1 MRTLRQFGTTLQVDT
16 PGYHDLGKNTQLLIL
31 PKLGWDNHRM
41 TVSERTKAVG
51 PIAHLPLVSL
61 PAIIVGIGYLAVYV
75 LLDWISFIEP
85 YGSVGITTW
94 NPSTGLSLALGLIL
108 GRCMIPF
115 LFLGPLLSDLILN
128 QSPVPWSVELSFVAL
143 IGGGY
148 STALLF
154 LLRPSLRFDPALSS
168 MRDLVLLMIVA
179 LFSTVFVASGYVAA
193 TIFAGLLPPNEFAA
207 AAFRYWVGDM
217 IGIMVVTPFVL
228 IVLTHTRLLRMSFE
242 TVLQF
247 TAIIGALAIMF
258 GYAEERRFQLFY
270 VLFLPIVWMAV
281 RTGAEGVTLGLLIT
295 QLGVITGVAIFPL
308 FGHDVLAF
316 QVLMLILTTTGLTAG
331 ELVTEHRRTEF
342 QLRLHRDSLSRVA
355 QLGGMGELTVAIAH
369 ELNQPLMAART
380 YTRLIEDAVSSGDQD
395 RAMVAET
402 AKKAVAQVERAAE
415 VVRSLRALIRLDS
428 SNRCVCS
435 VERIAN
441 ETLALC
447 QPALDRIH
455 VGARANIASDL
466 HPVKVDI
473 LQIEQVLLNLL
484 HNSIEAFVEAETVNP
499 AILIEAS
506 AAGAGFVEI
515 RVKDNGPGFP
525 SDLLSDSFLPFL
537 STKAEGLG
545 IGLSL
550 CKSIVE
556 AHGGRLW
563 LDRDAL
569 GGAVYFTIP
578 AVETSRDG

>member
-1 MRTLRQFGTTLQVDT
+1 
-16 PGYHDLGKNTQLLIL
+16 
-31 PKLGWDNHRM
+31 
-41 TVSERTKAVG
+41 
-51 PIAHLPLVSL
+51 
-61 PAIIVGIGYLAVYV
+61 
-75 LLDWISFIEP
+75 
-85 YGSVGITTW
+85 
-94 NPSTGLSLALGLIL
+94 
-108 GRCMIPF
+108 
-115 LFLGPLLSDLILN
+115 
-128 QSPVPWSVELSFVAL
+128 
-143 IGGGY
+143 
-148 STALLF
+148 
-154 LLRPSLRFDPALSS
+154 
-168 MRDLVLLMIVA
+168 MRDLVLLMLVA
-179 LFSTVFVASGYVAA
+179 LVSTAFVASGYVSV
-193 TIFAGLLPPNEFAA
+193 TIFAGLLPSNEFAV

-217 IGIMVVTPFVL
+217 IGIMVVTPFML
-228 IVLTHTRLLRMSFE
+228 IVLTHTYVLRMSFE

-247 TAIIGALAIMF
+247 AAIIGALTIMF
-258 GYAEERRFQLFY
+258 GFAEERRFQLFY

-281 RTGAEGVTLGLLIT
+281 RTGVEGVTFGLLIT
-295 QLGVITGVAIFPL
+295 QLGVIAGVMVFPI

-316 QVLMLILTTTGLTAG
+316 QVLTLILATTGLTAG
-331 ELVTEHRRTEF
+331 ELVTERRRTES

-380 YTRLIEDAVSSGDQD
+380 YTRLVEDAVSSEDQD
-395 RAMVAET
+395 RAMVEET

-415 VVRSLRALIRLDS
+415 VIRSLRALIRLDS
-428 SNRCVCS
+428 SNRSVYG
-435 VERIAN
+435 VERIVN

-447 QPALDRIH
+447 QPALDR
-455 VGARANIASDL
+455 VQAGARAIIPSDL
-466 HPVKVDI
+466 RPVKVDI

-484 HNSIEAFVEAETVNP
+484 HNSIEALGEAETVNP

-506 AAGAGFVEI
+506 TAGAGFVEI

-563 LDRDAL
+563 VDRDAR

-578 AVETSRDG
+578 AVETSRDV

>member
-1 MRTLRQFGTTLQVDT
+1 
-16 PGYHDLGKNTQLLIL
+16 
-31 PKLGWDNHRM
+31 M
-41 TVSERTKAVG
+41 TASERTKTLQSG
-51 PIAHLPLVSL
+51 PIAHLRLVSL
-61 PAIIVGIGYLAVYV
+61 PAIVVGIGYLASYV

-85 YGSVGITTW
+85 YGPVGITTW
-94 NPSTGLSLALGLIL
+94 NPGTGLSLALGLL
-108 GRCMIPF
+108 FGWRMIPL

-128 QSPVPWSVELSFVAL
+128 QSPVPWGVELSFVTV

-148 STALLF
+148 SAALLF
-154 LLRPSLRFDPALSS
+154 LLRPSLQFDPALSS
-168 MRDLVLLMIVA
+168 MRDLALLMVVA
-179 LFSTVFVASGYVAA
+179 LVSTAFVASSYVAV
-193 TIFAGLLPPNEFAA
+193 TIFAGLLPANEFAA

-217 IGIMVVTPFVL
+217 IGIMVVTPFAF
-228 IVLTHTRLLRMSFE
+228 IALTHDRLLRMSFE
-242 TVLQF
+242 TILQF
-247 TAIIGALAIMF
+247 AAIIGALAIMF
-258 GYAEERRFQLFY
+258 GYAEEQRFQLFY

-281 RTGAEGVTLGLLIT
+281 RTGIEGVTLGLLVT
-295 QLGVITGVAIFPL
+295 QLGVIAGVTIFPV
-308 FGHDVLAF
+308 FGHNVLAF
-316 QVLMLILTTTGLTAG
+316 QVLMLILTTTGLIAG
-331 ELVTEHRRTEF
+331 ELVTERRRTEF

-380 YTRLIEDAVSSGDQD
+380 YTRLVEDAVSSGDED
-395 RAMVAET
+395 RAMVADT

-428 SNRCVCS
+428 SNRSVYG
-435 VERIAN
+435 VERIVN

-447 QPALDRIH
+447 QPAIDRIH
-455 VGARANIASDL
+455 ATARAAVASDL
-466 HPVKVDI
+466 RPVKVDI

-484 HNSIEAFVEAETVNP
+484 HNSIEALGEAATVNR
-499 AILIEAS
+499 AVLVEAS
-506 AAGAGFVEI
+506 ADGADFVEI

-525 SDLLSDSFLPFL
+525 PDLLSDSFLPFL

-563 LDRDAL
+563 LDRDAR
-569 GGAVYFTIP
+569 GGAVHFTIP
-578 AVETSRDG
+578 TVETSRDG

>member
-1 MRTLRQFGTTLQVDT
+1 
-16 PGYHDLGKNTQLLIL
+16 
-31 PKLGWDNHRM
+31 M
-41 TVSERTKAVG
+41 TMSERTKVMG
-51 PIAHLPLVSL
+51 SIAHLRIVSL
-61 PAIIVGIGYLAVYV
+61 PVVFVGIGYLAIYV

-85 YGSVGITTW
+85 YGPVDITTW
-94 NPSTGLSLALGLIL
+94 NPGTGLSLALGLL
-108 GRCMIPF
+108 FGRRMIPL
-115 LFLGPLLSDLILN
+115 LFLVPLLSDLILN
-128 QSPVPWSVELSFVAL
+128 QAPVPWGLELSFVAL
-143 IGGGY
+143 IGAGY
-148 STALLF
+148 SAALLF
-154 LLRPSLRFDPALSS
+154 LLRPSLKFDPGLSS
-168 MRDLVLLMIVA
+168 MRDLVLLMIAA
-179 LFSTVFVASGYVAA
+179 LVSTAFVASSYVAA
-193 TIFAGLLPPNEFAA
+193 TILAGLLPPNDFAA

-228 IVLTHTRLLRMSFE
+228 IVLTYTHVLRASFE

-247 TAIIGALAIMF
+247 AAIIGALAIMF
-258 GYAEERRFQLFY
+258 GYAEEQRFQLFY

-281 RTGAEGVTLGLLIT
+281 RTGAQGVTLGLLIT
-295 QLGVITGVAIFPL
+295 QLGIIAGVTVFPV

-316 QVLMLILTTTGLTAG
+316 QVLMLILTTTGLIAG
-331 ELVTEHRRTEF
+331 ELVTERRRTEF
-342 QLRLHRDSLSRVA
+342 QLRLHRESLARVA

-380 YTRLIEDAVSSGDQD
+380 YTRLVEDAVSSGDED
-395 RAMVAET
+395 RAMVADT

-428 SNRCVCS
+428 SNRSVYS
-435 VERIAN
+435 VERIIN

-447 QPALDRIH
+447 QPDLDRISAS
-455 VGARANIASDL
+455 ARVVTASDL
-466 HPVKVDI
+466 PPVKVDI

-484 HNSIEAFVEAETVNP
+484 HNSIDALGEAVTVNP

-506 AAGAGFVEI
+506 AAGADFVETS
-515 RVKDNGPGFP
+515 VKDNGPGFP
-525 SDLLSDSFLPFL
+525 PDLLSNSFLPFL

-563 LDRDAL
+563 LDRDAR

-578 AVETSRDG
+578 AAETSPDG

>member
-1 MRTLRQFGTTLQVDT
+1 MQPPRQFGTTLQVDT
-16 PGYHDLGKNTQLLIL
+16 PGHDDLGKNTQLLIL
-31 PKLGWDNHRM
+31 PKLWDNHRM
-41 TVSERTKAVG
+41 TVSERAKAMG
-51 PIAHLPLVSL
+51 LIAHLPLVSL

-85 YGSVGITTW
+85 YGPVGITTW
-94 NPSTGLSLALGLIL
+94 NPSTGLSLALGLL
-108 GRCMIPF
+108 FGCRMIPF

-128 QSPVPWSVELSFVAL
+128 QSPVPWRVELSFVTL

-148 STALLF
+148 SAALLF
-154 LLRPSLRFDPALSS
+154 LLRPRLRFDPALSS
-168 MRDLVLLMIVA
+168 MRDLVLLMLVA
-179 LFSTVFVASGYVAA
+179 LFSTAFVASSYVAV
-193 TIFAGLLPPNEFAA
+193 TIFAGLLPSDEFAA
-207 AAFRYWVGDM
+207 AALRYWVGDM

-228 IVLTHTRLLRMSFE
+228 IVLTHTRLLHISYE

-247 TAIIGALAIMF
+247 AAIIGALAIMF

-281 RTGAEGVTLGLLIT
+281 RTGAEGVTLGLLVT
-295 QLGVITGVAIFPL
+295 QLGVIAGVAVFPL

-316 QVLMLILTTTGLTAG
+316 QVLMLILTTTGLIAG
-331 ELVTEHRRTEF
+331 ELVTERRRTEF

-380 YTRLIEDAVSSGDQD
+380 YTRLVEDAVSSWDQD
-395 RAMVAET
+395 RAMVADA

-415 VVRSLRALIRLDS
+415 VVRSLRALIRLDC
-428 SNRCVCS
+428 SNRSVYS
-435 VERIAN
+435 VERIVN

-447 QPALDRIH
+447 QPALDRIDA
-455 VGARANIASDL
+455 GARAIIASDL
-466 HPVKVDI
+466 RPVKVDI
-473 LQIEQVLLNLL
+473 LQIEQVVLNLL
-484 HNSIEAFVEAETVNP
+484 HNSIEALGESETVNP

-506 AAGAGFVEI
+506 AAGAGFLEI
-515 RVKDNGPGFP
+515 CVKDNGPGFP

-556 AHGGRLW
+556 AHGGHLW
-563 LDRDAL
+563 LDRETR
-569 GGAVYFTIP
+569 GGGVFFTIP
-578 AVETSRDG
+578 TVETSRDG

>member
-1 MRTLRQFGTTLQVDT
+1 
-16 PGYHDLGKNTQLLIL
+16 
-31 PKLGWDNHRM
+31 M
-41 TVSERTKAVG
+41 TRSERAKTMG

-61 PAIIVGIGYLAVYV
+61 PAIIVGGGYLAIYA

-85 YGSVGITTW
+85 YGPVGITTW
-94 NPSTGLSLALGLIL
+94 NPSTGLSLALGLIF
-108 GRCMIPF
+108 GRRMIPF

-148 STALLF
+148 SAALLF
-154 LLRPSLRFDPALSS
+154 LLRPSLQFDPALLS
-168 MRDLVLLMIVA
+168 MRDLVLLMLVA
-179 LFSTVFVASGYVAA
+179 LLSTAFVASGYVAV
-193 TIFAGLLPPNEFAA
+193 TIFAGLLPPNEFTAA
-207 AAFRYWVGDM
+207 ALRYWVGDM

-228 IVLTHTRLLRMSFE
+228 IVLTHTYVLRMSFE

-247 TAIIGALAIMF
+247 AAIIGALAIMF
-258 GYAEERRFQLFY
+258 GYAEEQRFQLFY
-270 VLFLPIVWMAV
+270 VLFLPIVWIAV
-281 RTGAEGVTLGLLIT
+281 RTGAQGVTLGLLFT
-295 QLGVITGVAIFPL
+295 QLGIIAGVTVFPV

-316 QVLMLILTTTGLTAG
+316 QVLMLILTTTGLIAG
-331 ELVTEHRRTEF
+331 ELVTERRRTEY
-342 QLRLHRDSLSRVA
+342 QLRLHRDSLARVA

-380 YTRLIEDAVSSGDQD
+380 YTRLIEDAILSGDED
-395 RAMVAET
+395 RTIVADT

-428 SNRCVCS
+428 SNRSVYS
-435 VERIAN
+435 VERIIN

-447 QPALDRIH
+447 QPDLDRIH
-455 VGARANIASDL
+455 ASARAVIASDL
-466 HPVKVDI
+466 PPVKVDI

-484 HNSIEAFVEAETVNP
+484 HNSIEALGEAVTVNP
-499 AILIEAS
+499 VILVEAS

-525 SDLLSDSFLPFL
+525 PDLLSDSFLPFL

-545 IGLSL
+545 IGLLL

-556 AHGGRLW
+556 AHGGHLW
-563 LDRDAL
+563 LDRDTR
-569 GGAVYFTIP
+569 GGAVHFTIP

>member
-1 MRTLRQFGTTLQVDT
+1 
-16 PGYHDLGKNTQLLIL
+16 
-31 PKLGWDNHRM
+31 M
-41 TVSERTKAVG
+41 TMSERTKVMG
-51 PIAHLPLVSL
+51 SIAHLRIVSL
-61 PAIIVGIGYLAVYV
+61 PVVFVGIGYLAIYV

-85 YGSVGITTW
+85 YGPVDITTW
-94 NPSTGLSLALGLIL
+94 NPGTGLSLALGLL
-108 GRCMIPF
+108 FGRRMIPL
-115 LFLGPLLSDLILN
+115 LFLVPLLSDLILN
-128 QSPVPWSVELSFVAL
+128 QAPVPWGLELSFVAL
-143 IGGGY
+143 IGAGY
-148 STALLF
+148 SAALLF
-154 LLRPSLRFDPALSS
+154 LLRPSLKFDPGLSS
-168 MRDLVLLMIVA
+168 MRDLVLLMIAA
-179 LFSTVFVASGYVAA
+179 LVSTAFVASSYVAA
-193 TIFAGLLPPNEFAA
+193 TILAGLLPPNDFAA

-228 IVLTHTRLLRMSFE
+228 IVLTHTHVLRASFE

-247 TAIIGALAIMF
+247 AAIIGALAIMF
-258 GYAEERRFQLFY
+258 GYAEEQRFQLFY

-281 RTGAEGVTLGLLIT
+281 RTGAQGVTLGLLIT
-295 QLGVITGVAIFPL
+295 QLGIIAGVTVFPV

-316 QVLMLILTTTGLTAG
+316 QVLMLILTTTGLIAG
-331 ELVTEHRRTEF
+331 ELVTERRRTEF
-342 QLRLHRDSLSRVA
+342 QLRLHRESLARVA

-380 YTRLIEDAVSSGDQD
+380 YTRLVEDAVSSGDED
-395 RAMVAET
+395 RAMVADT

-428 SNRCVCS
+428 SNRSVYS
-435 VERIAN
+435 VERIIN

-447 QPALDRIH
+447 QPDLDRISAS
-455 VGARANIASDL
+455 ARVVTASDL
-466 HPVKVDI
+466 PPVKVDI

-484 HNSIEAFVEAETVNP
+484 HNSIDALGEAVTVNP

-506 AAGAGFVEI
+506 AAGADFVETS
-515 RVKDNGPGFP
+515 VKDNGPGFP
-525 SDLLSDSFLPFL
+525 PDLLSNSFLPFL

-563 LDRDAL
+563 LDRDAR

-578 AVETSRDG
+578 AAETSPDG

>member
-1 MRTLRQFGTTLQVDT
+1 
-16 PGYHDLGKNTQLLIL
+16 
-31 PKLGWDNHRM
+31 M
-41 TVSERTKAVG
+41 TVSERTKAMG
-51 PIAHLPLVSL
+51 PSARLSLVSL
-61 PAIIVGIGYLAVYV
+61 PAIIVGIGYLAGYV

-85 YGSVGITTW
+85 YGPVGITTW
-94 NPSTGLSLALGLIL
+94 NPSTGLSIALGLIF
-108 GRCMIPF
+108 GRRMIAF
-115 LFLGPLLSDLILN
+115 LFLGPLLSDLTLN

-148 STALLF
+148 SAALLF

-168 MRDLVLLMIVA
+168 MRDLVLLMLVA
-179 LFSTVFVASGYVAA
+179 LFSTAFVASGYVAV
-193 TIFAGLLPPNEFAA
+193 TIFAGLLSPDEFAA

-228 IVLTHTRLLRMSFE
+228 IVLTHTRVLRMSFE

-247 TAIIGALAIMF
+247 AAIIGALAIMF

-281 RTGAEGVTLGLLIT
+281 RAGVEGVTFGLLIT
-295 QLGVITGVAIFPL
+295 QLGVIAGVMVFPV

-316 QVLMLILTTTGLTAG
+316 QVLTLILATTGLIAG
-331 ELVTEHRRTEF
+331 ELVTERRRTEF

-380 YTRLIEDAVSSGDQD
+380 YTRLVEDAVSSGDED

-402 AKKAVAQVERAAE
+402 AKKAVVQVERAAE

-428 SNRCVCS
+428 SNRSVCS
-435 VERIAN
+435 VECIAN

-455 VGARANIASDL
+455 AGARANIASDL
-466 HPVKVDI
+466 QPVKVDI

-499 AILIEAS
+499 AILIEAT

-515 RVKDNGPGFP
+515 CVKDNGPGFP

-563 LDRDAL
+563 LDRDTR
-569 GGAVYFTIP
+569 GGAVSFTIP

>member
-1 MRTLRQFGTTLQVDT
+1 M
-16 PGYHDLGKNTQLLIL
+16 DLGKNTQLLIL
-31 PKLGWDNHRM
+31 PKLGWDNRPM
-41 TVSERTKAVG
+41 TASERTKTMQSS
-51 PIAHLPLVSL
+51 PIAHLRLVSP
-61 PAIIVGIGYLAVYV
+61 PAIIVGTGYLAGYV

-85 YGSVGITTW
+85 YGPVGITTW
-94 NPSTGLSLALGLIL
+94 NPGTGLSLALGLL
-108 GRCMIPF
+108 FGRRMIPL

-128 QSPVPWSVELSFVAL
+128 QSPVPWGVELSFVAL

-148 STALLF
+148 SAALLF
-154 LLRPSLRFDPALSS
+154 LLRPSLQFDPALSS
-168 MRDLVLLMIVA
+168 MRDLVLLMLVA
-179 LFSTVFVASGYVAA
+179 LVSTAFVASSYVAV
-193 TIFAGLLPPNEFAA
+193 TTFAGLLPPNEFAA

-217 IGIMVVTPFVL
+217 IGIMVVTPFAL
-228 IVLTHTRLLRMSFE
+228 IALTHSHVFRLSFE

-247 TAIIGALAIMF
+247 AAIIGALAIMF
-258 GYAEERRFQLFY
+258 GYAEEQRFQLFY
-270 VLFLPIVWMAV
+270 VLFLPIIWMAV

-295 QLGVITGVAIFPL
+295 QLGVIAGVTIFPV

-316 QVLMLILTTTGLTAG
+316 QVLMLILTTTGLIAG
-331 ELVTEHRRTEF
+331 ELVTERRRTEF

-380 YTRLIEDAVSSGDQD
+380 YTRLVEDAVSSGDED
-395 RAMVAET
+395 RTMVADT

-428 SNRCVCS
+428 SNRSVSS
-435 VERIAN
+435 VERIVN

-455 VGARANIASDL
+455 ASARAVIVSDL
-466 HPVKVDI
+466 PPVKVDI

-484 HNSIEAFVEAETVNP
+484 HNSIEALGEAETVNR

-506 AAGAGFVEI
+506 AGGPGFVEI
-515 RVKDNGPGFP
+515 GVKDNGPGFP
-525 SDLLSDSFLPFL
+525 PDLLSDSFLPFL

-556 AHGGRLW
+556 AHGCRFW
-563 LDRDAL
+563 LDRDAR
-569 GGAVYFTIP
+569 GGAVHFTIP

>member
-1 MRTLRQFGTTLQVDT
+1 MTTT
-16 PGYHDLGKNTQLLIL
+16 
-31 PKLGWDNHRM
+31 
-41 TVSERTKAVG
+41 ERTKTMQSS
-51 PIAHLPLVSL
+51 PIAHLRLVSL
-61 PAIIVGIGYLAVYV
+61 PAVIVGLGYLAGYV

-85 YGSVGITTW
+85 YGPVGITTW
-94 NPSTGLSLALGLIL
+94 NPGTGLSLGLGLLL
-108 GRCMIPF
+108 GRRMIPL
-115 LFLGPLLSDLILN
+115 LFIAPLLSDLILN
-128 QSPVPWSVELSFVAL
+128 QSPVPWGVELSFVTA

-148 STALLF
+148 SAALLF
-154 LLRPSLRFDPALSS
+154 LLRPSLQFDPALSS
-168 MRDLVLLMIVA
+168 MRDLVLLMLAA
-179 LFSTVFVASGYVAA
+179 LVSTAFVASSYVAV

-217 IGIMVVTPFVL
+217 IGIMVVTPFAL
-228 IVLTHTRLLRMSFE
+228 IAWTHNHVLRMTFE

-247 TAIIGALAIMF
+247 AAIIGALAVMF
-258 GYAEERRFQLFY
+258 GYAEEQRFQLFY

-295 QLGVITGVAIFPL
+295 QLGIIAGVTVFPV
-308 FGHDVLAF
+308 FDHDVLAF

-331 ELVTEHRRTEF
+331 ELVTERRRTEF
-342 QLRLHRDSLSRVA
+342 QLRLHRESLARVA
-355 QLGGMGELTVAIAH
+355 LLGGMGELTVAIAH

-380 YTRLIEDAVSSGDQD
+380 YTRLVEDAVSSGDED
-395 RAMVAET
+395 RAMVADT

-428 SNRCVCS
+428 SNRSLSS
-435 VERIAN
+435 VERIID

-447 QPALDRIH
+447 QPELDRIH
-455 VGARANIASDL
+455 ASARAVTASDL
-466 HPVKVDI
+466 PPVKVDI

-484 HNSIEAFVEAETVNP
+484 HNSIEAVGETETINR

-506 AAGAGFVEI
+506 AADAAFVEI
-515 RVKDNGPGFP
+515 RVRDNGPGFP
-525 SDLLSDSFLPFL
+525 PDLLSDSFLPFL

-563 LDRDAL
+563 LDRDAP
-569 GGAVYFTIP
+569 GGAVHFTIP
-578 AVETSRDG
+578 AAEISLDG

>member
-1 MRTLRQFGTTLQVDT
+1 MRPLRQFGTTLQVDT
-16 PGYHDLGKNTQLLIL
+16 PGHDDLGKNTQLLIL
-31 PKLGWDNHRM
+31 PKVWWDNRRM
-41 TVSERTKAVG
+41 TVSERTKLMG
-51 PIAHLPLVSL
+51 PIAHLRIVSL
-61 PAIIVGIGYLAVYV
+61 PVVIVGIGYLAVYV

-85 YGSVGITTW
+85 YGPVDITTW
-94 NPSTGLSLALGLIL
+94 NPSTGLSLALGLIF
-108 GRCMIPF
+108 GRRMIPF

-128 QSPVPWSVELSFVAL
+128 QSPVPWGVELSFVAL
-143 IGGGY
+143 IGSGY
-148 STALLF
+148 SAALLF
-154 LLRPSLRFDPALSS
+154 LLRPRLQFDPALSS
-168 MRDLVLLMIVA
+168 MRDLVLLMLVA
-179 LFSTVFVASGYVAA
+179 LVSTAFVASSYVAV
-193 TIFAGLLPPNEFAA
+193 TIFAGLLPPDEFAV

-228 IVLTHTRLLRMSFE
+228 IVLTHTHVLRISFE

-247 TAIIGALAIMF
+247 AAIIGALAIMF
-258 GYAEERRFQLFY
+258 GYAEEQRFQLFY

-281 RTGAEGVTLGLLIT
+281 RTGTEGVTFGLLIT
-295 QLGVITGVAIFPL
+295 QLGVIAGVTLFPP

-316 QVLMLILTTTGLTAG
+316 QVLMLILTTTGLIAG
-331 ELVTEHRRTEF
+331 ELVTERRRTEF
-342 QLRLHRDSLSRVA
+342 QLQLHRGSLARVA

-380 YTRLIEDAVSSGDQD
+380 YTRLVEDAVLSGDED
-395 RAMVAET
+395 RAMVADT

-428 SNRCVCS
+428 SNRSVYS

-447 QPALDRIH
+447 QPDLDRIPAS
-455 VGARANIASDL
+455 ARAVIASDL
-466 HPVKVDI
+466 PPVKVDI

-484 HNSIEAFVEAETVNP
+484 HNSIEALGGAETVNP

-506 AAGAGFVEI
+506 AAGADFVEI

-525 SDLLSDSFLPFL
+525 SALLSDSFLPFL

-563 LDRDAL
+563 LDRETR

-578 AVETSRDG
+578 AVEKSRDG

>member
-1 MRTLRQFGTTLQVDT
+1 MRIPQQFGTTLQVDA
-16 PGYHDLGKNTQLLIL
+16 PGYDDLGKNTRLLIL
-31 PKLGWDNHRM
+31 PKVWWDNRRM
-41 TVSERTKAVG
+41 TANDRTKAMG
-51 PIAHLPLVSL
+51 EIAHLPRVSL
-61 PAIIVGIGYLAVYV
+61 PAIIVGIGYLAGYV

-85 YGSVGITTW
+85 YGPVDITTW
-94 NPSTGLSLALGLIL
+94 NPGTGLSLALGLIF
-108 GRCMIPF
+108 GRRMIPL

-128 QSPVPWSVELSFVAL
+128 QTPVPWSLELSFVAL

-148 STALLF
+148 SAALLF

-168 MRDLVLLMIVA
+168 MRDLVLLMLVA
-179 LFSTVFVASGYVAA
+179 LISTAFVASGYVSV
-193 TIFAGLLPPNEFAA
+193 TIFAGLLAPNEFAA

-228 IVLTHTRLLRMSFE
+228 IVLTHTHVLRMSFE

-247 TAIIGALAIMF
+247 AAIIGALTIMF
-258 GYAEERRFQLFY
+258 GFAEERRFQLFY

-295 QLGVITGVAIFPL
+295 QLGVIAGVAVFPL

-316 QVLMLILTTTGLTAG
+316 QVLMLILTTTGLIAG
-331 ELVTEHRRTEF
+331 ELVTERRRTES

-355 QLGGMGELTVAIAH
+355 QLGSMGELTVAIAH

-395 RAMVAET
+395 GAMVAET

-415 VVRSLRALIRLDS
+415 VIRSLRALIRLDS
-428 SNRCVCS
+428 SNRSVYS

-447 QPALDRIH
+447 QPALDRIQA
-455 VGARANIASDL
+455 GTRAIIPSDL
-466 HPVKVDI
+466 RPVKVDI

-484 HNSIEAFVEAETVNP
+484 HNSIEALGEAETVNP

-506 AAGAGFVEI
+506 AAGSGFVEI

-563 LDRDAL
+563 LDRDTR

-578 AVETSRDG
+578 AVKTSRDG

>member
-1 MRTLRQFGTTLQVDT
+1 M
-16 PGYHDLGKNTQLLIL
+16 I
-31 PKLGWDNHRM
+31 
-41 TVSERTKAVG
+41 VSERAKAMG
-51 PIAHLPLVSL
+51 AIAYPPLVSL
-61 PAIIVGIGYLAVYV
+61 PAIIVGVGYLAVYV
-75 LLDWISFIEP
+75 LLDWISYIEP
-85 YGSVGITTW
+85 YGPVGITTW
-94 NPSTGLSLALGLIL
+94 NPSTGLSLALGLMF
-108 GRCMIPF
+108 GRRMIPF

-128 QSPVPWSVELSFVAL
+128 QSPVPWSVELSFVTL

-148 STALLF
+148 SAALLF
-154 LLRPSLRFDPALSS
+154 LLRPRLQFDPALSS
-168 MRDLVLLMIVA
+168 MRDLVLLMLVA
-179 LFSTVFVASGYVAA
+179 LFSTAFVASGYVSV
-193 TIFAGLLPPNEFAA
+193 TIFAGLLPPSEFLAA
-207 AAFRYWVGDM
+207 AIRYWVGDM

-228 IVLTHTRLLRMSFE
+228 IVLAHTHRLRISFE

-247 TAIIGALAIMF
+247 AAIVGALVIMF

-270 VLFLPIVWMAV
+270 ILFLPIVWMAV
-281 RTGAEGVTLGLLIT
+281 RMGVEGVTLGLLMT
-295 QLGVITGVAIFPL
+295 QLGVIAGVAAFPL

-316 QVLMLILTTTGLTAG
+316 QVLMLILTTTGLIAG
-331 ELVTEHRRTEF
+331 ELVTERRRTEF

-380 YTRLIEDAVSSGDQD
+380 YTQLVEDAVSSGDQD
-395 RAMVAET
+395 TAMVAET
-402 AKKAVAQVERAAE
+402 AKKAVAQVERAAG

-428 SNRCVCS
+428 SNRSVCS
-435 VERIAN
+435 VERIVN

-455 VGARANIASDL
+455 AGARAVIASDL
-466 HPVKVDI
+466 RLVKVDI

-484 HNSIEAFVEAETVNP
+484 HNSIEAFGEAETVNP
-499 AILIEAS
+499 SISIEAS
-506 AAGAGFVEI
+506 AAGAGFIEI

-563 LDRDAL
+563 LDRDTR

-578 AVETSRDG
+578 AVETSCDG